1 MHPKGAFLSDLTRRF
16 VSFVLA
22 AALFG
27 VGRPA
32 LAARHRR
39 QIAQASDDDPNNDDV
54 DDDSPLEPDDDDGD
68 DGD

>member
-1 MHPKGAFLSDLTRRF
+1 MSDLTRRF

-27 VGRPA
+27 VGKPA
-32 LAARHRR
+32 LAARYRR
-39 QIAQASDDDPNNDDV
+39 QIALAGGD
-54 DDDSPLEPDDDDGD
+54 DDDSPLEPDDDDAADDDDDDDGD